1 MNIYLSRIAST
12 VSLIFAIACSSVFA
26 QRPSDPALLVP
37 QAHMIAVGAKG
48 DIWVADTVNS
58 TVHKFVRK

>member
-1 MNIYLSRIAST
+1 
-12 VSLIFAIACSSVFA
+12 
-26 QRPSDPALLVP
+26 
-37 QAHMIAVGAKG
+37 MIAVGAKG

>member
-1 MNIYLSRIAST
+1 MSLNMPAPA
-12 VSLIFAIACSSVFA
+12 VSGRYGAGYSLTPLDQGFGE
-26 QRPSDPALLVP
+26 
-37 QAHMIAVGAKG
+37 AHMIAVGAKG